1 MAYLPKFLPKT
12 PPQKNSNTR
21 DASAGNVGSG
31 MALVK
36 PFYLL
41 LFQGI
46 KAVIAESYERI
57 HRSNLVGMG
66 VVPLQYQD
74 GQTAESLGLTGK
86 EQFTIDLPP
95 VNEMKPRQL
104 VYVKAGNVSFEAVA
118 RFDTEL
124 ELAYYKNGGILHYMI
139 RKVLA

>member
-1 MAYLPKFLPKT
+1 M
-12 PPQKNSNTR
+12 
-21 DASAGNVGSG
+21 
-31 MALVK
+31 
-36 PFYLL
+36 

-86 EQFTIDLPP
+86 EKFTIDLPP

-104 VYVKAGNVSFEAVA
+104 VSVKAGNVAFEAVA

>member
-1 MAYLPKFLPKT
+1 M
-12 PPQKNSNTR
+12 
-21 DASAGNVGSG
+21 
-31 MALVK
+31 
-36 PFYLL
+36 L